1 MPINLANP
9 AAAQD
14 ALTII
19 ENGPLPRGDGAL
31 RSVKDDSR
39 MRGIQRRDGG
49 FGRDVLM
56 AGLPRCPHRFAGR
69 LVRDPVNVLHF
80 PCRWAPRFII
90 SDHHE
95 IILPPTGD
103 STKRRSGPPS
113 P

>member
-56 AGLPRCPHRFAGR
+56 ADLPRCPHRFAGS
-69 LVRDPVNVLHF
+69 LVPDSVNRLHF
-80 PCRWAPRFII
+80 ALRGAERFLI
-90 SDHHE
+90 SPYHA
-95 IILPPTGD
+95 IFLAI
-103 STKRRSGPPS
+103 KRDFIKV
-113 P
+113 

>member
-56 AGLPRCPHRFAGR
+56 ADLYRCPPRLAR
-69 LVRDPVNVLHF
+69 SLVRHPLKVLHVTF
-80 PCRWAPRFII
+80 PAAQRFIM
-90 SDHHE
+90 SQEHASNLASSCALHQ
-95 IILPPTGD
+95 
-103 STKRRSGPPS
+103 
-113 P
+113 